1 MKELIELIVKA
12 LVDLPDRVVVSQV
25 EGERTLVFE
34 VRVDGSDL
42 GRVIGKGG
50 RIANA
55 LRTVVKAAGAKEH
68 KNIWVDLDKLPEL
81 ETPATEEES

>member
-12 LVDLPDRVVVSQV
+12 IVDLPDRVVVSPV

-34 VRVDGSDL
+34 VRVDASDL

-55 LRTVVKAAGAKEH
+55 LRTVVKVAGAKEH
-68 KNIWVDLDKLPEL
+68 KNIWVDLDKLPEP
-81 ETPATEEES
+81 ETSTTEEDS